1 MTSNAVPMTD
11 LGRHP
16 HAEVAQDA
24 LAGSVK
30 SATRVLDL
38 FEFLARWDSEKTH
51 AEIAEELGIPKSSLT
66 KLLQTL
72 LQRGYLAYVPASK
85 GYALGPAIGRLSKRA
100 SEGGDLIAAA
110 APVLTWM
117 SSETQESCAL
127 NFVKGDRSEVVA
139 SAVGPHR
146 LNYSMKSG
154 DVAPLYAT
162 SGGKILLAHLPQIM
176 LDEYLDRVAFER
188 ITPKTISSVQVLR
201 QELDEARRSGF
212 AYVNE
217 EFTPGIA
224 GVAVAV
230 LSRSGYPVASLNVAT
245 PVPRFD
251 DDKRRLC
258 EETLSR
264 AARMLQKKL
273 DSGPA

>member
-1 MTSNAVPMTD
+1 MSSNASHPPD
-11 LGRHP
+11 IGRQAD
-16 HAEVAQDA
+16 AEAAQDA
-24 LAGSVK
+24 MAGSVK

-51 AEIAEELGIPKSSLT
+51 AEIADELGIPKSSLT

-72 LQRGYLAYVPASK
+72 LQRGYLSYVPVSK
-85 GYALGPAIGRLSKRA
+85 GYALGPAIGGLAKRA

-110 APVLTWM
+110 GPVLTWM
-117 SSETQESCAL
+117 SAETRETCAL
-127 NFVKGDRSEVVA
+127 NFIKGDRSEVITSVM
-139 SAVGPHR
+139 GPHR

-162 SGGKILLAHLPQIM
+162 SGGKILLAHLPQVM
-176 LDEYLDRVAFER
+176 LEEYLGRVVFER
-188 ITPKTISSVQVLR
+188 ITPKTIDSVQRLR
-201 QELDEARRSGF
+201 RELEEARRSGF
-212 AYVNE
+212 AYVDE

-224 GVAVAV
+224 GVAIAV
-230 LSRSGYPVASLNVAT
+230 LSRSGYPAASLNVAT

-251 DDKRRLC
+251 DDKKRLC
-258 EETLSR
+258 EDILAR

-273 DSGPA
+273 DGGAA